1 MGKITDVIK
10 KEPNQI
16 TFVGFE
22 KLNDVITIKPTNVTL
37 IISPGSDTRTNGRV
51 FTLQNKKSTD
61 PELIKLIDEFC
72 HDEYTTFLLV
82 DNSYYQ
88 TDIQVSESDVAF

>member
-22 KLNDVITIKPTNVTL
+22 KLNDVITIKPANVTL
-37 IISPGSDTRTNGRV
+37 IISSGSDTRTNGRV

-61 PELIKLIDEFC
+61 PELIKLIDE
-72 HDEYTTFLLV
+72 LL
-82 DNSYYQ
+82 
-88 TDIQVSESDVAF
+88 SDRHPSI